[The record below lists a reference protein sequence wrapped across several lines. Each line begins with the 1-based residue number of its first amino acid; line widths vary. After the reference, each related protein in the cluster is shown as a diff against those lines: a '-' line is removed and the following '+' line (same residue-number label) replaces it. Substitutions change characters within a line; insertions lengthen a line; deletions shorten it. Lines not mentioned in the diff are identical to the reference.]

1 MTKDQIDAV
10 LSRIH
15 SWPPAR
21 QEDAVRVLLAME
33 AQELSVYQ
41 LSDEEN
47 ADLDAALEEVAR
59 GEIAT
64 DAEVASVFA
73 RKRA

>member
-1 MTKDQIDAV
+1 MTKDEIDAV
-10 LSRIH
+10 LARVH

-21 QEDAVRVLLAME
+21 QEDAARVLLAME
-33 AQELSVYQ
+33 AQNSSVYV
-41 LSDEEN
+41 LSEDEK

-64 DAEVASVFA
+64 DAEVAAVFS
-73 RKRA
+73 RTRG